1 MSWMTDWGRGV
12 SDGLTDDR
20 CRRLEEQL
28 NDRPDTGKLW
38 RNMLKIGPIVNSK
51 AAQFGGKGTP

>member
-1 MSWMTDWGRGV
+1 MTDWGRGV